1 MSQVVYILAI
11 INDMMARKAIEE
23 SDPGARILL
32 RVSKKT
38 HKTDISEK
46 LRPPPWLL
54 GKMKKIGIFVTET

>member
-23 SDPGARILL
+23 SDPGARILW

-46 LRPPPWLL
+46 LRPPPQH
-54 GKMKKIGIFVTET
+54 GC